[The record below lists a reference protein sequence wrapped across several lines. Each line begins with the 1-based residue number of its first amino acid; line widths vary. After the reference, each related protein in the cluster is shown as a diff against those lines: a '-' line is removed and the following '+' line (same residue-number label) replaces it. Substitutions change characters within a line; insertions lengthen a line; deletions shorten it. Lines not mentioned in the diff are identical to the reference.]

1 MPSTAKGGHKRTF
14 HKDISRYPKATF
26 IESIKNLPAGARFD
40 REKRVFQTG
49 FLPKCQA

>member
-1 MPSTAKGGHKRTF
+1 MPSTTKCGHKRTF
-14 HKDISRYPKATF
+14 GKDILFNPKATF

-40 REKRVFQTG
+40 REKNEKQNR